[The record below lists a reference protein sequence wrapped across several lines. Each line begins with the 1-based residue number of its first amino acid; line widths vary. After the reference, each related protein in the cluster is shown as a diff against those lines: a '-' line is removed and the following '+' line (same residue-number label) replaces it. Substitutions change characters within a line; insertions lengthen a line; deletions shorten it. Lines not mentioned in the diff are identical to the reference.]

1 MKYKYIVGLFVAL
14 GFSNAFAADEEPIAK
29 DNYQAMYEAF
39 RCSSV
44 KDIND
49 ALQNNQTFNHKND
62 TDIIR
67 SSQTGLAL
75 RKAVIGLNADQLQAV
90 VEKNHEFF
98 KTSLGTS
105 LIYGWTLNQF
115 KEPVTPYYIGHYFS
129 FDKLFQGLA
138 SKMVD
143 HNVATFLKSAFT
155 LGLSAVEADRWAFY
169 DHMLYLPYAI
179 EQVGII
185 GTSDLSIDDV
195 IRMSR
200 RTKAEA
206 NVEAKALQ
214 NANIPA
220 IVIDD
225 TAEEDELDA
234 MLSIAEYLSA
244 VPSDYSPVSYYES
257 IKDAFSGDSVS
268 AENFKKLQF
277 LTGYITM
284 GLGAEMA
291 FLKSIDVRTKPIIQ
305 LDQNVTTS
313 SGKKWFEGDRK
324 EMTIGEMCSS
334 VLEAVEHDINQEKR
348 IAAAAVEEEER
359 QERKR
364 QKDIRLYDELYQV
377 ASTFEVATFVP
388 ENIKSIQQFAALLKK
403 VLKMDETKHTLLQTL
418 VSGMALE
425 NGKGAEKDA
434 RAKRRAALVDF
445 VSKMKKIPEK
455 FKKGETA
462 YAK

>member
-1 MKYKYIVGLFVAL
+1 MYFFCYTHVNSLLIAIFGVFMKYKYIVGLFVAL

-115 KEPVTPYYIGHYFS
+115 KEPVTPYYIGDYFS

-200 RTKAEA
+200 CTKEEAQAERQA
-206 NVEAKALQ
+206 AAHLDEIQDAYV
-214 NANIPA
+214 
-220 IVIDD
+220 IV
-225 TAEEDELDA
+225 EED
-234 MLSIAEYLSA
+234 
-244 VPSDYSPVSYYES
+244 
-257 IKDAFSGDSVS
+257 
-268 AENFKKLQF
+268 F
-277 LTGYITM
+277 LERSFANKTTN
-284 GLGAEMA
+284 L
-291 FLKSIDVRTKPIIQ
+291 VRDEEQST
-305 LDQNVTTS
+305 
-313 SGKKWFEGDRK
+313 
-324 EMTIGEMCSS
+324 
-334 VLEAVEHDINQEKR
+334 
-348 IAAAAVEEEER
+348 AA
-359 QERKR
+359 
-364 QKDIRLYDELYQV
+364 
-377 ASTFEVATFVP
+377 SF
-388 ENIKSIQQFAALLKK
+388 
-403 VLKMDETKHTLLQTL
+403 DETDDKAASEVTLLNIDEEYVFADSSISSITSLKVKETNSPEKYFDKKQSFVTKKFISVYAVIITL
-418 VSGMALE
+418 VS
-425 NGKGAEKDA
+425 
-434 RAKRRAALVDF
+434 
-445 VSKMKKIPEK
+445 
-455 FKKGETA
+455 
-462 YAK
+462 